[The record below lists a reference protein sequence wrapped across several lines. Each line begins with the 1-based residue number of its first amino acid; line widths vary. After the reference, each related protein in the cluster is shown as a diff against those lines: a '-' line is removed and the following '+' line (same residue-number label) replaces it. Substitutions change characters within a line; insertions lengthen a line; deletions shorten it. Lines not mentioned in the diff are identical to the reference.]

1 MLHLPITQLVHTYL
15 GIDAYMN
22 LDALNRTLGDGHV
35 INNVVLTADSQS
47 HAAVRRELDRRP
59 YVASSESRLAA
70 IRSFFETIAKTS
82 NIFTWIAVLMGTVVN
97 FGVVY
102 NSARIAL
109 AERARELA
117 SLRILGFTQGEVSYI
132 LLGEQ
137 ALLVLLSIPLGFVAG
152 NGLAL
157 FFANGMRSDF
167 YRIPVALP
175 PSAYAFSA
183 LVTILSAIVSGLA
196 VYWRIRQLDL
206 IGVLK
211 TRE

>member
-1 MLHLPITQLVHTYL
+1 MDYLIQMLPPLWEGAQMTLKLFAITL
-15 GIDAYMN
+15 
-22 LDALNRTLGDGHV
+22 
-35 INNVVLTADSQS
+35 
-47 HAAVRRELDRRP
+47 
-59 YVASSESRLAA
+59 
-70 IRSFFETIAKTS
+70 
-82 NIFTWIAVLMGTVVN
+82 
-97 FGVVY
+97 
-102 NSARIAL
+102 
-109 AERARELA
+109 
-117 SLRILGFTQGEVSYI
+117 
-132 LLGEQ
+132 
-137 ALLVLLSIPLGFVAG
+137 LLSIPLGFVAG